1 MKIQNRAA
9 LIIIIIIIT
18 SVLLTKQ
25 EVISVTRV
33 LKHESAEADMSEILQ
48 PLKVWNGDTASI
60 DVDIW
65 QHQNLSV
72 HTAKTCI
79 NKSANK
85 SSWQEFNQRCSP

>member
-48 PLKVWNGDTASI
+48 PLKV
-60 DVDIW
+60 
-65 QHQNLSV
+65 
-72 HTAKTCI
+72 
-79 NKSANK
+79 
-85 SSWQEFNQRCSP
+85 